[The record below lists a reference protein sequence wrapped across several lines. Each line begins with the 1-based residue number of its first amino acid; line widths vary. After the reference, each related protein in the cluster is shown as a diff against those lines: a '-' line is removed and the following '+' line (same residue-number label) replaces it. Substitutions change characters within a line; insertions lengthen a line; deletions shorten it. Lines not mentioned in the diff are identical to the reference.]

1 MPLPVIVANVLLYQ
15 IGWFAAVLGAARGWP
30 WLGVAVL
37 AAVVAV
43 HLVRA
48 RAPARELALL
58 TLAFAIGAVF
68 ETLMV
73 QAGLMRFDGGALL
86 AGTAP
91 VWMVALWASFA
102 TTLNVSLRALHGRL
116 IAASLLG
123 AVGAPLAYYSGQKLG
138 AVQMVNAGAALAVV
152 AAGWA
157 VLTPLLF
164 LAARRLDGYAR

>member
-48 RAPARELALL
+48 RTPARELALL

-138 AVQMVNAGAALAVV
+138 AVQMVNAGATLAVV

>member
-1 MPLPVIVANVLLYQ
+1 MPLSVIVANVLLYQ

-48 RAPARELALL
+48 RTPARELALL

-123 AVGAPLAYYSGQKLG
+123 AVGAPLAYYAGQKLG

-157 VLTPLLF
+157 LLTPLLF